1 MINYD
6 NINNKQLSMIDI
18 ISILSFCIS
27 VMNFDENLSQTD
39 KQELQEDLSNKMN
52 IILKE
57 IHQHLEKQDI
67 KINQILEEI
76 KK

>member
-18 ISILSFCIS
+18 LSILSFCIS

-39 KQELQEDLSNKMN
+39 KQDLQKDLSDKMN

-57 IHQHLEKQDI
+57 IHQHLEEQDI

>member
-1 MINYD
+1 MNYD
-6 NINNKQLSMIDI
+6 NFNNKQLSMIDI
-18 ISILSFCIS
+18 LSILSFCIS

-39 KQELQEDLSNKMN
+39 KQDLQKDLSDKMN

>member
-1 MINYD
+1 MNYD
-6 NINNKQLSMIDI
+6 NFNNKQLSMIDI
-18 ISILSFCIS
+18 LSILSFCIS

-39 KQELQEDLSNKMN
+39 KQDLQKDLSDKMN

-57 IHQHLEKQDI
+57 IHEHLEKQDI

>member
-1 MINYD
+1 MNYD
-6 NINNKQLSMIDI
+6 NFNNKQLSMIDI
-18 ISILSFCIS
+18 LSILSFCIS

-39 KQELQEDLSNKMN
+39 KQDLQKDLSDKMN
-52 IILKE
+52 TILKE

>member
-18 ISILSFCIS
+18 LSILSFCIS

-39 KQELQEDLSNKMN
+39 KQDLQKDLSDKMN

-57 IHQHLEKQDI
+57 IHQHLEEQDV

>member
-18 ISILSFCIS
+18 LSILSFCIS

-39 KQELQEDLSNKMN
+39 KQDLQKDLSDKMN

-57 IHQHLEKQDI
+57 IHQHLKEQDI

>member
-18 ISILSFCIS
+18 LSILSFCIS